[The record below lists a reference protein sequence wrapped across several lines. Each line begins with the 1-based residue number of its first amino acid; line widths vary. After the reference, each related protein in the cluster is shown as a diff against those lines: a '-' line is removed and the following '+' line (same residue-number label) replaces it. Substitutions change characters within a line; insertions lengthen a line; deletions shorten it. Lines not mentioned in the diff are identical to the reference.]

1 MSIELMGITVSLI
14 IALIGTYS
22 AYKKESKRGQR
33 FGVVIAAVFT
43 IVGAFI
49 GYEQYVRTKSM
60 AAFAQEVDRKWDALQ
75 DAYVE
80 AIEFEMVLPDGQV
93 HLPALLD
100 NAQGVRFQVDGV
112 DFHLGVEDAG
122 QNAIELS
129 RIISMDNLSRNGRL
143 GIVEFNVALSKDE
156 KTIEKIKEADC
167 FASKFITQHILAQR
181 ANNQTEDEVCSAT
194 VIFPVPANTLRLKTV
209 FGSPKISL
217 TSNDP
222 KKLSC
227 LGICKEGLVVSIKLL
242 FRDVGPMSR
251 TAIEVSPF
259 LYLAEPSIVN
269 EQSKTV
275 DYELSG
281 DSISKLARSHF
292 LQSFGYRNQ
301 DHFPITQGAIDYLLR
316 TFTTRKATMELVD
329 VTWTT
334 DPSPSKESLS
344 NTVAPEK
351 RASLTP
357 IRVGEW
363 CGFGNL
369 TFCWYVYDMFEA
381 RPE

>member
-1 MSIELMGITVSLI
+1 MSIEVAVMIVSFI
-14 IALIGTYS
+14 IALIGAYF
-22 AYKKESKRGQR
+22 AYKKETTRVHR
-33 FGVVIAAVFT
+33 FGVALTAVFT
-43 IVGAFI
+43 ILAALMGF
-49 GYEQYVRTKSM
+49 EQYVRTKAM
-60 AAFAQEVDRKWDALQ
+60 AAFAQEVDRKWDTLQ

-80 AIEFEMVLPDGQV
+80 AIEFEMILPDGQV
-93 HLPALLD
+93 HLANLLD

-122 QNAIELS
+122 RNTIELS
-129 RIISMDNLSRNGRL
+129 RIISIDNLSQNGRL
-143 GIVEFNVALSKDE
+143 GITEFNVALSRDE
-156 KTIEKIKEADC
+156 KSIEKIKEADC
-167 FASKFITQHILAQR
+167 FASKFVTQHILAQR
-181 ANNQTEDEVCSAT
+181 INNQAQDEVCSAT
-194 VIFPVPANTLRLKTV
+194 VIFPVPANTVRLKTV

-217 TSNDP
+217 TSTDP

-227 LGICKEGLVVSIKLL
+227 LGICKEGLVASVKLL

-259 LYLAEPSIVN
+259 LYLAEPSTVN
-269 EQSKTV
+269 EQSKIV
-275 DYELSG
+275 EYELSG

-292 LQSFGYRNQ
+292 LQSFGYKNQ
-301 DHFPITQGAIDYLLR
+301 DHFPITQGAFDYLLR
-316 TFTTRKATMELVD
+316 SFTTRKAIMELVD

-334 DPSPSKESLS
+334 DSSPSLKSLS

-363 CGFGNL
+363 CGFGDR
-369 TFCWYVYDMFEA
+369 TFCWYVFDMFEA
-381 RPE
+381 PSE